1 MNIEQEENL
10 QAAMLAGMVKGKMRE
25 VDSLMTDRPDIPADR
40 IKLESFINLKQH
52 TQHVNNTHIPINPI
66 QNVTVA
72 PTQEKTTVLDAKVLE
87 DIESIKITI
96 EKINNNLTKMCGMFG
111 KVFQTL
117 VKDNKK

>member
-40 IKLESFINLKQH
+40 IKLESFINLKQP
-52 TQHVNNTHIPINPI
+52 TQNVNNTHSPTNPI